1 MRLFFY
7 LQNNPL
13 NIKQIQI
20 IIPNFRLFATPNPT
34 FAAGNTKLLFACTG
48 RPCGCPMVIPNYY
61 SLVRAV
67 LVAATNH

>member
-1 MRLFFY
+1 MRPFFY

-13 NIKQIQI
+13 KIKQIQI

-48 RPCGCPMVIPNYY
+48 RPCGCPK
-61 SLVRAV
+61 SLKHPSFLFFQAV
-67 LVAATNH
+67 